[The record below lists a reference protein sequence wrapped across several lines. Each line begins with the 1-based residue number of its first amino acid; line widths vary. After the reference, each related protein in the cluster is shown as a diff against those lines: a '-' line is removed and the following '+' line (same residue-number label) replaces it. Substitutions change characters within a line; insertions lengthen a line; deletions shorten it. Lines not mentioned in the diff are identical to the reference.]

1 MRGIH
6 SIGSD
11 RWLSRLI
18 FLPVFASELIYG
30 IYLGFQGV
38 LLGDAVSRTANA
50 YYVLNVRPYRFA
62 SMGLV
67 WNPLPST
74 LQLPFV
80 ALAKLWKPFVTRGV
94 GAACVSA
101 LFAAWSA
108 SILLDTFLKM
118 KVPRSWALL
127 FTLLFAFQPYV
138 FFYGANG
145 MSEMISFAFTV
156 MIVCNLTL
164 WMRAGAPETLVR
176 IAVGFAGLFLTRYES
191 IPFAAAVG
199 LGIATHILFSRR
211 EKRFY
216 VGGARGEAWFYIEG
230 TMILVFAPMAY
241 AALMWI
247 VYNWVIAGNPLYFL
261 NSGYSMLAYSAYYTA
276 YGGPAE
282 VLGYL
287 WTRTGP
293 FLTMTL
299 VILVVRLVRRQFLQP
314 DTLIFLMC
322 ALVLT
327 AFQFVMLTNGSSAG
341 YVRYMCYPLLIAC
354 AWLPYEL
361 APRDAA
367 KGAKARTPTDSRIF
381 CAAALIALGVWFG
394 WAFQNDEIIR
404 EDTLFLLPEGSG
416 QMADYINARLPD
428 SRILMDAYRAYYVFM
443 LLNNPGNV
451 VISSSVDFYECLA
464 DPAAHGVEY
473 IMVPESGSYG
483 DMDAV
488 NIAYRSLY
496 YGGAPWCEEVASIGE
511 FKLFR
516 VTDRVQAAAIG
527 GMIGA

>member
-1 MRGIH
+1 MRGIDK
-6 SIGSD
+6 IGGD
-11 RWLSRLI
+11 RGFSRLI
-18 FLPVFASELIYG
+18 FLPVFAAELAYG
-30 IYLGFQGV
+30 VYLGFQGV

-80 ALAKLWKPFVTRGV
+80 ALAKLWKPFVTKGV

-108 SILLDTFLKM
+108 SILLDTFLRM
-118 KVPRSWALL
+118 KVPRPWALA
-127 FTLLFAFQPYV
+127 FTLLIALQPYI

-164 WMRAGAPETLVR
+164 WMRQGAPEFLVR

-199 LGIATHILFSRR
+199 LSVATHILFSRR
-211 EKRFY
+211 ERRY
-216 VGGARGEAWFYIEG
+216 HQGGGRKEAWFYIEG

-241 AALMWI
+241 AALMWLL
-247 VYNWVIAGNPLYFL
+247 YNWVISGNPLYFL

-282 VLGYL
+282 VLGFL
-287 WTRTGP
+287 WARTWP
-293 FLTMTL
+293 FLTMTGA
-299 VILVVRLVRRQFLQP
+299 ILAVRLVRKQLWRP

-327 AFQFVMLTNGSSAG
+327 AFQFVMLMNGSSAG
-341 YVRYMCYPLLIAC
+341 YVRYMCYPLLICC

-361 APRDAA
+361 APRDPAEGERA
-367 KGAKARTPTDSRIF
+367 LSGPGARRF
-381 CAAALIALGVWFG
+381 YAAALIALGVWFG

-404 EDTLFLLPEGSG
+404 EDTLFLLPEGST
-416 QMADYINARLPD
+416 QMADYINSRLPE

-443 LLNNPGNV
+443 SLDNPDSV
-451 VISSSVDFYECLA
+451 VISSSLGFYESLA

-516 VTDRVQAAAIG
+516 VTDSVQGAANG
-527 GMIGA
+527 GSYDA